1 VTKLTNLF
9 AKASTLPLFTPSFG
23 HTYQVHAAKA
33 TNVKDNTSTVAPS
46 KEGSPSGGGGE
57 STRATQQPLDSTQS
71 TSSSTAPRRARKAAD
86 PRNLLQQSIQLAERF
101 RGEDMDSTP
110 LQGEPGAF
118 VMKKGGA
125 PKGTAAGSK
134 GNNTG
139 AITTAAPTAPTAPPA
154 SALAAT
160 RPDAPPVPPLQTEF
174 LDEDR
179 KRKGSSLAEKT
190 PNTASP
196 ITPSG
201 SKRRKK
207 SKIGPLSGGEVT
219 PTTVA

>member
-1 VTKLTNLF
+1 LF

-23 HTYQVHAAKA
+23 HTYRVPATKAA
-33 TNVKDNTSTVAPS
+33 NVKDSTSTVAPS
-46 KEGSPSGGGGE
+46 KEGSPSGGGVGGE
-57 STRATQQPLDSTQS
+57 STRATQQTLDSTQS

-101 RGEDMDSTP
+101 RGEDMDTTP

-139 AITTAAPTAPTAPPA
+139 ANTTAVPTPPPA

-160 RPDAPPVPPLQTEF
+160 RPGAPPIPPLQTEF
-174 LDEDR
+174 PDEDR
-179 KRKGSSLAEKT
+179 KRKGSSLVEKT

-219 PTTVA
+219 PTTAA